1 MRVYPRMQQLHY
13 RVTCLQNEGG
23 PRPSAGTPAEG
34 LDRLQGVDP
43 LNTVDNDSAAAF
55 QRFAEGL
62 ALLPDVIAAILAE
75 HTANGDGLC
84 RRCGR
89 PGYGTPVRE
98 HPCGPAAL
106 ALAALAVRKRTGKR

>member
-1 MRVYPRMQQLHY
+1 V
-13 RVTCLQNEGG
+13 
-23 PRPSAGTPAEG
+23 
-34 LDRLQGVDP
+34 
-43 LNTVDNDSAAAF
+43 NTVDNDSAAAF